1 MEQEQ
6 FDFNKTY
13 RQVRDLIG
21 KAHVL
26 QQLVHKCRMKAQS
39 LTNIPL
45 TQTKGLLQNLQ
56 VLIWAISY
64 CCRGSIKQSG
74 FIVAPV
80 PPYIS
85 AESIEVP
92 IETQELL
99 NCLKLYLETV
109 IRGPNK
115 IKRLTEKLET
125 HDMEL
130 TKWKDSASPFEKKRV
145 NWDFQYK
152 RFMQEIKDIKTLE
165 EDLRIVFDKIDWI
178 IQNTQ
183 EYVYNADDIGHQ
195 AFKEGLSTPKEIV
208 KRFRGS
214 LDGDNRK
221 VLVRVKGGLPA
232 SESQQE
238 NNSQLD
244 NKEKITGIPLPL
256 NKVLNLTESQTTA
269 LNSNERRPDSGRR
282 LKSSRIFDDS
292 PKPHS
297 RRMSMTQTM
306 EMTKSATNLQ
316 KSKGGKDSNI
326 FNSKPPLNN
335 GSKSTRDFLQLGPK
349 RSPFLVDCEEVQI
362 GITKVFT
369 ETDMNR
375 SVNLKIPKGRSS
387 LVIENKKK
395 DEMSEN
401 IGDDGDDSFMQTIQC
416 TEIQHRGY
424 TKKLNTSRI

>member
-1 MEQEQ
+1 
-6 FDFNKTY
+6 
-13 RQVRDLIG
+13 V
-21 KAHVL
+21 
-26 QQLVHKCRMKAQS
+26 
-39 LTNIPL
+39 PL
-45 TQTKGLLQNLQ
+45 
-56 VLIWAISY
+56 
-64 CCRGSIKQSG
+64 
-74 FIVAPV
+74 
-80 PPYIS
+80 
-85 AESIEVP
+85 
-92 IETQELL
+92 ETQELL

-115 IKRLTEKLET
+115 IKRLTEKLEN

-165 EDLRIVFDKIDWI
+165 EDLRTVFDKIDWI

-183 EYVYNADDIGHQ
+183 EYVYSADDIGHQ

-221 VLVRVKGGLPA
+221 ILVRVKGGLPP

-238 NNSQLD
+238 NNSQSD
-244 NKEKITGIPLPL
+244 NKEKITGLSLPL
-256 NKVLNLTESQTTA
+256 NKVSNLMESQTTA

-282 LKSSRIFDDS
+282 LRSSRIFDDS
-292 PKPHS
+292 PKQNSS
-297 RRMSMTQTM
+297 RMLTTQTM

-316 KSKGGKDSNI
+316 KSIAGNKGGKESNI

-387 LVIENKKK
+387 LVVENRKK
-395 DEMSEN
+395 DEMNMSEN
-401 IGDDGDDSFMQTIQC
+401 IHDDGEDSFMQTIQC
-416 TEIQHRGY
+416 TEVQHRGY
-424 TKKLNTSRI
+424 TKKMNTSRI